1 MNICP
6 SCPRNT
12 RREQPDDVY
21 LYCEGHTAKNVYP
34 YHFHAQ
40 GMNRYTNPQ
49 CAGLPM
55 LLLMR

>member
-40 GMNRYTNPQ
+40 GIMRCYQ
-49 CAGLPM
+49 CSPAKTEVGE
-55 LLLMR
+55 